1 MVKRKIYGDLSKR
14 KQQMRLIKS
23 LLVGA
28 ALVYGTSAIAQTVLP
43 TAPTPPTIVTTSPN
57 EVTAGAVATT
67 NKVYIDQEGGNVD
80 VNIVQTGTANIIG
93 DAADPIYLRGDNQ
106 SIIAVQTGNGNELYM
121 GIVSATGATGIATV
135 TVRQIGDLNTADIR
149 CGTLVTDS
157 ICNQL
162 DMNARFTGDSNSL
175 VFHGSGEN
183 IRNSMDITGDNNT
196 FNIDALSPNATQTV
210 LVTGDYNNFDI
221 TQTGLG
227 GTFGHS
233 LYANLTGSLNTITT
247 QQYGASETVININAV
262 GSNGTFNIKTGH

>member
-1 MVKRKIYGDLSKR
+1 MKV
-14 KQQMRLIKS
+14 IKS

-57 EVTAGAVATT
+57 EVSASAVATT
-67 NKVYIDQEGGNVD
+67 NIVYIDQSGNNVD
-80 VNIVQTGTANIIG
+80 VNVVQTGTANRIG
-93 DAADPIYLRGDNQ
+93 SSVDPIYLSGDNQ
-106 SIIAVQTGNGNELYM
+106 TVIATQTGNGNELYM
-121 GIVSATGATGIATV
+121 GIVSTIGASGIANI
-135 TVRQIGDLNTADIR
+135 TVRQIGNLNAADIR
-149 CGTLVTDS
+149 CGVGQGEAN
-157 ICNQL
+157 CNQL
-162 DMNARFTGDSNSL
+162 DMNVRFTGDSNSL

-183 IRNSMDITGDNNT
+183 IRNSMDINGDNNT
-196 FNIDALSPNATQTV
+196 FNIDALSPNATQTI

-233 LYANLTGSLNTITT
+233 LYANLTGTLNTITT